1 MKDKKLLYITIIM
14 ICLTVML
21 GISYAWFSTIIE
33 GNENAKKQYVQTGD
47 LRLTY
52 TDTNTL
58 SIDNA
63 FPGDTYEKI
72 VSVKNTGTANA
83 NYSLVWHELTN
94 NIINNELVIEGTCK
108 RLNIDGTEEGT
119 CESIKQRG
127 ISSLN
132 QLINYIYWL
141 LERYMKAGQHIIML
155 DLTQQK
161 I

>member
-1 MKDKKLLYITIIM
+1 MFN
-14 ICLTVML
+14 CL

-52 TDTNTL
+52 TDTDTDTL

-83 NYSLVWHELTN
+83 NYSLV
-94 NIINNELVIEGTCK
+94 
-108 RLNIDGTEEGT
+108 
-119 CESIKQRG
+119 
-127 ISSLN
+127 
-132 QLINYIYWL
+132 
-141 LERYMKAGQHIIML
+141 
-155 DLTQQK
+155 
-161 I
+161 

>member
-1 MKDKKLLYITIIM
+1 MFN
-14 ICLTVML
+14 CL

-83 NYSLVWHELTN
+83 NYSLVWQELTN

-141 LERYMKAGQHIIML
+141 LERYMKAGQHMVML

>member
-1 MKDKKLLYITIIM
+1 M

-47 LRLTY
+47 LKLTY
-52 TDTNTL
+52 TDTDTL

-83 NYSLVWHELTN
+83 NYSLVWQELTN
-94 NIINNELVIEGTCK
+94 NIINNELVIE
-108 RLNIDGTEEGT
+108 
-119 CESIKQRG
+119 
-127 ISSLN
+127 
-132 QLINYIYWL
+132 
-141 LERYMKAGQHIIML
+141 
-155 DLTQQK
+155 
-161 I
+161 